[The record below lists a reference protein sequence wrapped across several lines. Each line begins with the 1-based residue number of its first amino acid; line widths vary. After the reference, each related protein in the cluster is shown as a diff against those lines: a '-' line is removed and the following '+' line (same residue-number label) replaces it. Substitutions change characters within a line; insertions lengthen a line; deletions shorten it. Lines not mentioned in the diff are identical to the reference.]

1 MFWKDV
7 QCELFISKHRK
18 NEGNS
23 TKQNSSVHQGACWSS
38 LGSPWHC
45 QAKSLWQT
53 MTLCSFREAVEK
65 QPPSS
70 FCSSF
75 LPLQSCGEFNST
87 ATTLCKLW
95 FSRRKKKKTGQ
106 FRYAGF
112 VHTAKWKTFSAGR
125 WHGLPPPRKWRI
137 LIPHSRQS
145 HWVTVGINGLTC
157 HRLVCLD

>member
-75 LPLQSCGEFNST
+75 HCSPVGNLTRQLQHCANSG
-87 ATTLCKLW
+87 
-95 FSRRKKKKTGQ
+95 SQEEKKKTGQ

-137 LIPHSRQS
+137 LIPRSRQS